1 MRRILSLISALVML
15 ITCLFLGSCSNSNSI
30 VGQKYLYADG
40 AMVLSFTGETEV
52 FVYTASDVFRNTDE
66 QLKARSDYKRDG
78 DVLIFYR
85 NGSETMRAVVENG
98 GKQIRVTDIVENG
111 LYKAPDVETI
121 FYRED
126 IQGETSFEVTYDTT
140 TTSYEEYIDDDDY
153 ENDFFDDDYPD
164 PTTGFY
170 LIYNGVEMHLF
181 GHLSDVISHIGDYSV
196 SHEDYD
202 DIYTLK
208 DASMEIHV
216 DPESNRIEWILIK
229 KGKIQTVEGIKI
241 GDSKKKVLKAYKDYD
256 VNDGYEG
263 EITATY
269 NGTILTFT
277 LNKKGKV
284 KAIQYCVGDM

>member
-153 ENDFFDDDYPD
+153 ECSVCHRRFRRGGMVCPYCGARFSGRVTDEAEFD
-164 PTTGFY
+164 
-170 LIYNGVEMHLF
+170 EE
-181 GHLSDVISHIGDYSV
+181 
-196 SHEDYD
+196 EDELEAWD
-202 DIYTLK
+202 
-208 DASMEIHV
+208 E
-216 DPESNRIEWILIK
+216 E
-229 KGKIQTVEGIKI
+229 
-241 GDSKKKVLKAYKDYD
+241 
-256 VNDGYEG
+256 DG
-263 EITATY
+263 
-269 NGTILTFT
+269 L
-277 LNKKGKV
+277 
-284 KAIQYCVGDM
+284 